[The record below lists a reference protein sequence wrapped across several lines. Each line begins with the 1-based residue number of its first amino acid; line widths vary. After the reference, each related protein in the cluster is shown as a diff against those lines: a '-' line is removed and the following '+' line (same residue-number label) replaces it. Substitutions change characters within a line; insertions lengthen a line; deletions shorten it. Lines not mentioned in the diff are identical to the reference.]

1 MSETAINTLKERLAS
16 GEIGQEEY
24 ERTLELL
31 QKSSSGL
38 DQASNSDATAAL
50 GQKVASSLL
59 ISLLKII
66 SISISC
72 IFLVALFGAWRGHEE
87 TALVFI
93 SYALIFVFCVYR
105 MITKERS
112 YLSAIALPL
121 IGFLMQGAVMEIVP
135 PLSQPLF
142 D

>member
-50 GQKVASSLL
+50 GQKVASS
-59 ISLLKII
+59 
-66 SISISC
+66 
-72 IFLVALFGAWRGHEE
+72 
-87 TALVFI
+87 
-93 SYALIFVFCVYR
+93 
-105 MITKERS
+105 
-112 YLSAIALPL
+112 
-121 IGFLMQGAVMEIVP
+121 
-135 PLSQPLF
+135 
-142 D
+142 